1 MEFLQ
6 TKGRDIITES
16 GRKIVLRGTNI
27 GAWMNM
33 EDFMDGFPGVE
44 HRLRYYMN
52 ETLSEEL
59 GTYFFDSLLD
69 HFFHEEDVKYMASIG
84 VNVLRFP
91 INYRHFEDDMN
102 PFVYKEEGFLMMD
115 KVMDW
120 CEKYGIYVIIDMH
133 AAQGHQ
139 NCDWHSD
146 NNMRTSLL
154 WRVKQYQDRLV
165 ALWEKL
171 AERYKDRAV
180 VAAYD
185 LLNEPTTNN
194 QYNRMPLPYVSDW
207 DAMNALNHRLFDAI
221 RAIDPKHIICI
232 EGDDFSRRFVG
243 MDPPYGP
250 NMIYSSH
257 NYSFVT
263 RLHTDVEPYSE
274 EYYRLLKEE
283 FYGGEWWD
291 YVNKYNV
298 PLWVSEFSIGD
309 DQLDI
314 FKEEDVSWTSWSLK
328 TVGQYGLLHCKK
340 DSPYVKK
347 IQPYMALLDSRWHRS
362 ENPLARKVTDDIQQL
377 LNSIQDLMLT
387 LLPDFDPFQHDEYFP
402 KTMGDIYIAPLMQH
416 FYVRLFKGC
425 TKEDIDELMDSF
437 TFENCEV
444 NEKLEAIHKKY
455 CDGRLD

>member
-6 TKGRDIITES
+6 TRGRDIVTES
-16 GRKIVLRGTNI
+16 GRKVYLRGTNI

-44 HRLRYYMN
+44 HRLRYYAK
-52 ETLSEEL
+52 EILGKEL
-59 GTYFFDSLLD
+59 GEYLFTSLLD
-69 HFFHEEDVKYMASIG
+69 HFFTEKDVAYMASIG

-120 CEKYGIYVIIDMH
+120 CEKYGIYVIIDLH

-146 NNMRTSLL
+146 NNMRTALL
-154 WRVKQYQDRLV
+154 WRTKHFRDRV
-165 ALWEKL
+165 IALWEKL

-207 DAMNALNHRLFDAI
+207 DAMNSLYHDLYNAI
-221 RAIDPKHIICI
+221 RAIDPKHIIAI

-243 MDPPYGP
+243 LDAPYGP

-257 NYSFVT
+257 NYSFVL
-263 RLHTDVEPYSE
+263 RRHPEVEKGSE
-274 EYYRLLKEE
+274 EYYRLLNEE
-283 FYGGEWWD
+283 FYDSEWWD

-298 PLWVSEFSIGD
+298 PLWVSEFSLGD
-309 DQLDI
+309 GQLDI
-314 FKEEDVSWTSWSLK
+314 FKKEGIHWTSWSLK
-328 TVGQYGLLHCKK
+328 MVGSFGLLHCKP
-340 DSPYVKK
+340 DSK
-347 IQPYMALLDSRWHRS
+347 YMQFIRPVQELKSSYFHRS
-362 ENPLARKVTDDIQQL
+362 ENAAAVKVEDGVKNL
-377 LNSIQDLMLT
+377 QDAVQELFEPI
-387 LLPDFDPFQHDEYFP
+387 LPGFDWFQHIEYFP
-402 KTMGDIYIAPLMQH
+402 KTISDIYVDPLLQH
-416 FYVRLFKGC
+416 VYLNLYQGL

-437 TFENCEV
+437 SFDNCEINRQV
-444 NEKLEAIHKKY
+444 EEIHKKY